1 MLLQGARN
9 AEAVPRGWRL
19 KRNANGTASYYERVP
34 LLRTHTAAQLLGW
47 VDEQRVLHSVF
58 EGADAHEQL
67 QEQSAPL
74 LAFMAERGHFGA
86 AALASVWAPV
96 AAGRDVDIGQQLV
109 FDKLLKPLVRQGC
122 SSSSGASAAAP
133 WLGAPV
139 LLSMLARL
147 TPAALEG
154 AGGVTDHALD
164 LIALIARHSA
174 QPGVPVAPGGGGG
187 GGGGAADGAGS
198 PAQAAMSA
206 LWQLAMGGA
215 AAASGGAKGAAAA
228 AALAENARIRLQNT
242 VSWWAG
248 RSLQMAQQ

>member
-1 MLLQGARN
+1 MA
-9 AEAVPRGWRL
+9 
-19 KRNANGTASYYERVP
+19 
-34 LLRTHTAAQLLGW
+34 RTHTAAQLLGW
-47 VDEQRVLHSVF
+47 VVEQRVLHSVF

-67 QEQSAPL
+67 QEQSVPL

-187 GGGGAADGAGS
+187 GGGAADGACAGGWRDLRRSSS
-198 PAQAAMSA
+198 PV
-206 LWQLAMGGA
+206 LLQLPIHAVGP
-215 AAASGGAKGAAAA
+215 
-228 AALAENARIRLQNT
+228 NARKNVSFRTMWVCDNRL
-242 VSWWAG
+242 S
-248 RSLQMAQQ
+248 